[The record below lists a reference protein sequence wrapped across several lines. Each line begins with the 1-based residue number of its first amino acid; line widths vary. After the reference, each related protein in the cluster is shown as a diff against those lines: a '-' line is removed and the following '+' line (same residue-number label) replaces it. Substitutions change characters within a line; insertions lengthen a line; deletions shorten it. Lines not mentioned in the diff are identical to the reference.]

1 MKRVGL
7 TFSRLAFLLLLCG
20 GAIGVLSAGALEARE
35 FKKKT
40 FEHEGSKITVK
51 YMGTVDVL
59 KVEAFLKPRRGK
71 DALRYKVVIKNTGT
85 KTERFHVSAEAKAE
99 EGVWLYGG
107 IGRPTTVKA
116 GQEKTVRISTR
127 HEMKTIPK
135 EIRVQVLQ
143 SYGKKTTK
151 KKKNKEG

>member
-1 MKRVGL
+1 MKRVAL
-7 TFSRLAFLLLLCG
+7 TFSRLVFLLLFCG
-20 GAIGVLSAGALEARE
+20 GVMGVIWAGALEARE
-35 FKKKT
+35 FKNKT

-59 KVEAFLKPRRGK
+59 KVEPFLKPRRGK

-151 KKKNKEG
+151 KKKN